1 MGAPGGCFQF
11 LGIPTKGK
19 RRNPVLP
26 GLDSEG
32 KRFPISRDPH
42 KGGTI
47 FWPWNEIKVEKDKF
61 PISRDPH
68 KGGTPLPQPVEQI
81 HLVVFP
87 ISRDPHKG
95 GTRYFLVYLNELR
108 KRCFQFLGIP
118 TKGELQCV
126 KLRFS

>member
-1 MGAPGGCFQF
+1 LGAPGGCFQF
-11 LGIPTKGK
+11 LGIPTKGE

-68 KGGTPLPQPVEQI
+68 KGGT
-81 HLVVFP
+81 
-87 ISRDPHKG
+87 
-95 GTRYFLVYLNELR
+95 RYFLVYLNELR